1 MFLLHKKN
9 GSYYLLVKTEKEPH
23 MTNTTQ
29 TKTKEILQVKFLR
42 YFRRYR
48 EILTVPEYKFLETIC
63 LGILK
68 SCSVINHR
76 IAQKLCE
83 PITVKKTCERFT
95 RHLNKENLS
104 NILQETTMKKQCR
117 GIDNDTGIIIDDSD
131 IIKSKAK
138 KMEGLKKVRD
148 GSTGRYDQSGYNLLN
163 IIAFKNNGEG
173 YEIKPI
179 SSDLIA
185 RDLEMDSISQI
196 LGDRLVDIAI
206 TVNGKGVHIG
216 DRGLDTRKFFSFL
229 KQHGLDF
236 IVRLTGK
243 RSLIVN
249 GNEQKFIEV
258 ATSVKFTHQFNLK
271 GSNRQIRCGIKRVEL
286 RTDPH
291 PRRNPETIEA
301 WLIICRFISDEKNK
315 SGFFYFLC
323 DFPNQPHL
331 SKPAIMEKVVR
342 MYGIRW
348 KIEEVHKQIKQDY
361 GWEKIQLTSYTRLKT
376 MNQILLIAVC
386 FLYSLKRYAYLFLEA
401 FPSIMKYCNSRWKKI
416 YDFIYY
422 RLSILVQMCFTSVTR
437 YNINPYAGRWL
448 KSIQLEIPYIKNGGM

>member
-1 MFLLHKKN
+1 
-9 GSYYLLVKTEKEPH
+9 
-23 MTNTTQ
+23 
-29 TKTKEILQVKFLR
+29 
-42 YFRRYR
+42 
-48 EILTVPEYKFLETIC
+48 
-63 LGILK
+63 
-68 SCSVINHR
+68 
-76 IAQKLCE
+76 
-83 PITVKKTCERFT
+83 
-95 RHLNKENLS
+95 
-104 NILQETTMKKQCR
+104 MKKQCR

-163 IIAFKNNGEG
+163 IIAFQDNGEG

-179 SSDLIA
+179 SSDLIS
-185 RDLEMDSISQI
+185 RDLEMDSISQT
-196 LGDRLVDIAI
+196 LEDRLVDIAI
-206 TVNGKGVHIG
+206 TVNGKGVYIG

-229 KQHGLDF
+229 KQHGLNF

-243 RSLIVN
+243 RSLIVD
-249 GNEQKFIEV
+249 GNELKFIEV
-258 ATSVKFTHQFNLK
+258 AKSVKFTHWFKLK

-291 PRRNPETIEA
+291 PKKNPETIEA

-331 SKPAIMEKVVR
+331 SKPAIMEKVVK

-348 KIEEVHKQIKQDY
+348 KIEEVHKQVKQDY
-361 GWEKIQLTSYTRLKT
+361 GWEPRKGLLRGCFRARRSQKIQLTSYTRLKT

-422 RLSILVQMCFTSVTR
+422 RLSILVQMCFTSVTK

-448 KSIQLEIPYIKNGGM
+448 KSQQLLIPYKKNGGM